1 MATFIVGNTKKV
13 FNFGT
18 SKVWD
23 FSEAYRNAS
32 DGDVIQFQAGTII
45 NLGQNRFTIEKNLSF
60 VGDMKDDGSLTTS
73 INGTILVTKGYQV
86 SFEKMILNDN
96 IDRTVVTVNGADVVL
111 NQCIMRNFSNTN
123 KKVLL
128 YANDNAQ
135 VKIMNSIVDT
145 SDQKRWDT
153 IKTYQANLVIE
164 NTTLDKVSIWV
175 SENSNCK
182 LTRVESSRIRS
193 TNAVYAIRSNVEIED
208 SKIINDG
215 IDGENKYPTVF
226 LNQSSLKS
234 RNSTLGNQDE
244 VESVHLE
251 KHSVFESNNDY
262 IYKLA
267 AYSSQVFLSN
277 ATIQLILLLTNRSSG
292 YANSVHFNEHSE
304 SIINILSTDESVL
317 YIKNAVFEEIIDPN
331 VRVDN
336 EAFTAIDKIDFVNGN
351 PDDILMEAKNGGK
364 LIYDGQHDQKSTSE
378 NEESVGDTDNK
389 TQSEDSNVALEKLN
403 SLIGL
408 DKVKKQVKEFI
419 NLNIINQKRKEQGL
433 QVVNTSMHSLFLG
446 NPGTGKTTVARII
459 GDVLY
464 QKQVISRPDVI
475 EVSRADLV
483 AEYVGQTAS
492 KTREVLKSALGG
504 ILFIDEAYTLS
515 NGGEN
520 DFGREAIDEILK
532 FMEDNRDNIMIIF
545 AGYPKEMRKFL
556 KMNSGLKSRIPNVF
570 DFEDYTADEI
580 VRIGLFDLKKRNYT
594 VDELYY
600 EKALKDYY
608 DKENDHSN
616 GRRWIRNVN
625 EKIMK
630 AQALRLA
637 ESDNISVDL
646 LQEIT
651 QDDINQVV
659 NKDLEIN
666 SADDAYAKLNSLI
679 GLEKVKQ
686 QVSKFINMSVINNKR
701 KEQGLVTSAVS
712 LHSLFLG
719 NPGTGKTTV
728 ARIMGQILF
737 QKGVIRKPE
746 LVEVSRTDLVAEYVG
761 QTAPKTRDVLESA
774 LGGVLFIDEAYTLS
788 SGGGNDFGREAI
800 DEILKFMED
809 HRDDIVIIFAGYT
822 KEMDQFLKMNSGLKS
837 RIPNVFDFE
846 DYTADEVVQIG
857 LFDLS
862 KRQYILENEDTYS
875 EVVKDSYESANDHSN
890 GRWIRNVNEK
900 LIAIQAERLA
910 SSPNDMNDIDMLK
923 TITEEDLLKFKG

>member
-1 MATFIVGNTKKV
+1 MATFIVGNTRKV

-73 INGTILVTKGYQV
+73 INGTILVTKGHQV

-193 TNAVYAIRSNVEIED
+193 TNVVYAIRSNVEIED

-336 EAFTAIDKIDFVNGN
+336 EAFAAIDKIDFVNGN

-364 LIYDGQHDQKSTSE
+364 LVYDRQHGQKSTSE

-389 TQSEDSNVALEKLN
+389 TQ
-403 SLIGL
+403 L

-616 GRRWIRNVN
+616 GRWIRNVN

-701 KEQGLVTSAVS
+701 KEQGLATSAVS

-774 LGGVLFIDEAYTLS
+774 LGGVLFIDETYTLS

-875 EVVKDSYESANDHSN
+875 EVVKDSYESTNDHSN

-910 SSPNDMNDIDMLK
+910 SSSNDMDDIDMLK